1 MPRAQNL
8 FEHAARLYRR
18 RWRANLAAGM
28 AIFTGV
34 RAAGRPQ
41 RIRLGEILVSQ
52 KAVSQEQ
59 LKLALEEQKRSGRRL
74 GRVLID
80 LGFVAEER
88 VAQALARQLN
98 LGFVNLKHF
107 NFNRAV
113 VLKLPEAAAR
123 RFRALALEDRGASM
137 RVGMAD
143 PTDLFAFDELTR
155 LLKKDVEAAVVAE
168 GEVLQALDQV
178 YRRTEEITGHAKDLE
193 QDLGGNLVDF
203 GALGAG
209 LGAEDAPVVKLLQS
223 LFEDATQVGASDIHI
238 EPQESRLQMRFRI
251 DGQLH
256 PQAET
261 DLRVAGALS
270 LRLKLMSGLDISE
283 KRHPQDGRFNV
294 LVRNQPVDVRIS
306 TMPTQYGESIVMRL
320 LNRHSGLL
328 SLEHLGMPAAMLE
341 RFNAIFNRVS
351 GMVLV
356 TGPTGSG
363 KTTTL
368 YAALNA
374 LNTPSRKI
382 ITVEDPVEYRV
393 RGLNQVQVN
402 EKIGLTFAAVLRSV
416 LRQDPNVI
424 LIGEMRDTETAQIGL
439 RAAITGHM
447 VFSTLHVRDA
457 ASAPVR
463 LLDMEVPR
471 YMVATSLQ
479 AVIAQR
485 LVRLICES
493 CVEDHAPTPQEAK
506 FIETELHGEARS
518 FKRGRGCAY
527 CNGTG
532 FRGRMGVYEMLEMTP
547 PLVEGI
553 ARDDVPGFVRTADEQ
568 MSGQTFVQH
577 AAALA
582 AAGRTTLNEVMRIS
596 QSEE

>member
-1 MPRAQNL
+1 
-8 FEHAARLYRR
+8 
-18 RWRANLAAGM
+18 M
-28 AIFTGV
+28 AISTSA
-34 RAAGRPQ
+34 RSAGRPQ
-41 RIRLGEILVSQ
+41 RIRLGDVLVSQ
-52 KAVSQEQ
+52 KAISQEQ
-59 LKLALEEQKRSGRRL
+59 LTLGLEEQKRSGRKL
-74 GRVLID
+74 GRVLVD
-80 LGFVAEER
+80 LGFVTEDR
-88 VAQALARQLN
+88 IAQALARQLS
-98 LGFVNLKHF
+98 LQYVNLKHF

-113 VLKLPEAAAR
+113 VVKLPEAAAR
-123 RFRALALEDRGASM
+123 RFRALALEDRGAAM
-137 RVGMAD
+137 LVGMAD

-155 LLKKDVEAAVVAE
+155 ILKKDVVAAVVDE

-178 YRRTEEITGHAKDLE
+178 YRRTEEIAGHAKDLE
-193 QDLGGNLVDF
+193 QDLGGGLVDF

-238 EPQESRLQMRFRI
+238 EPQENRLQMRFRI
-251 DGQLH
+251 DGQLQ

-261 DLRVAGALS
+261 DLRVAGAVA

-294 LVRNQPVDVRIS
+294 LVREQPVDVRIS
-306 TMPTQYGESIVMRL
+306 TLPTQHGESVVMRL
-320 LNRHSGLL
+320 LNRHSDLL
-328 SLEHLGMPAAMLE
+328 SLEHLGMPAGMLE
-341 RFNAIFNRVS
+341 RFSAIFNRVS

-374 LNTPSRKI
+374 LNTAARKI

-402 EKIGLTFAAVLRSV
+402 EKIGLTFSVVLRSV

-424 LIGEMRDTETAQIGL
+424 LVGEMRDTETAQIGL

-463 LLDMEVPR
+463 LLDMQVPR

-485 LVRLICES
+485 LVRLVCES
-493 CVEDHAPTPQEAK
+493 CVEEHAPSAQEQK
-506 FIETELHGEARS
+506 FIDIELGAGAQAY
-518 FKRGRGCAY
+518 KRGRGCGH

-532 FRGRMGVYEMLEMTP
+532 FHGRMGVYEMLEMTP
-547 PLVEGI
+547 RLVEAI
-553 ARDDVPGFVRTADEQ
+553 AKDDVPGFVRAAEEE
-568 MSGQTFVQH
+568 MSGRRFVQH

-582 AAGRTTLNEVMRIS
+582 AAGRTSLNEVMRIS

>member
-1 MPRAQNL
+1 
-8 FEHAARLYRR
+8 
-18 RWRANLAAGM
+18 M
-28 AIFTGV
+28 AISPSV
-34 RAAGRPQ
+34 RTVGRPQ
-41 RIRLGEILVSQ
+41 RVRLGEVLVSQ

-59 LKLALEEQKRSGRRL
+59 LRLGLEEQKRSGRRL
-74 GRVLID
+74 GRVLVD
-80 LGFVAEER
+80 LGFVTEER
-88 VAQALARQLN
+88 IAQALARQLN
-98 LGFVNLKHF
+98 LAFVNLKHF
-107 NFNRAV
+107 TFNRAV
-113 VLKLPEAAAR
+113 VAKLPEAAAR
-123 RFRALALEDRGASM
+123 RFRALALEERGSAIL
-137 RVGMAD
+137 VGMAD
-143 PTDLFAFDELTR
+143 PTDLFAYDELTR
-155 LLKKDVEAAVVAE
+155 ILKKDVEAAVVGE
-168 GEVLQALDQV
+168 TEVLHALDQV
-178 YRRTEEITGHAKDLE
+178 YRRTEEITGHAKELE

-223 LFEDATQVGASDIHI
+223 LFEDASQVGASDIHI
-238 EPQESRLQMRFRI
+238 EPQESRLQIRFRI
-251 DGQLH
+251 DGQLQ

-294 LVRNQPVDVRIS
+294 LVRGQPVDVRIS
-306 TMPTQYGESIVMRL
+306 TLPTQFGESVAMRL
-320 LNRHSGLL
+320 LNRNSALL
-328 SLEHLGMPAAMLE
+328 SLEHLGMPARMLE
-341 RFNAIFNRVS
+341 RFNAITNRVS

-374 LNTPSRKI
+374 LNTPARKI

-424 LIGEMRDTETAQIGL
+424 LVGEMRDTDTAQIGL

-463 LLDMEVPR
+463 LLDMQVPR

-493 CVEDHAPTPQEAK
+493 CSEEHVLTPQERK
-506 FIETELHGEARS
+506 FVEAEAIQGS
-518 FKRGRGCAY
+518 AFKRGRGCTH

-532 FRGRMGVYEMLEMTP
+532 FRGRMGVYEMLEMSP
-547 PLVEGI
+547 RLVETI
-553 ARDDVPGFVRTADEQ
+553 AKDDVPGFRRAAEEE
-568 MSGQTFVQH
+568 MAGQTLVRQ
-577 AAALA
+577 AAELA

>member
-1 MPRAQNL
+1 
-8 FEHAARLYRR
+8 
-18 RWRANLAAGM
+18 M
-28 AIFTGV
+28 AISPGART
-34 RAAGRPQ
+34 AGRPQ
-41 RIRLGEILVSQ
+41 RVRLGEVLVSQ

-59 LKLALEEQKRSGRRL
+59 LRLGLDEQKRSGRKL
-74 GRVLID
+74 GRVLVD
-80 LGFVAEER
+80 LGFATEER
-88 VAQALARQLN
+88 IAQALARQLN
-98 LGFVNLKHF
+98 LAFVDLKHF
-107 NFNRAV
+107 NFNRTV
-113 VLKLPEAAAR
+113 VRKLPESAAR
-123 RFRALALEDRGASM
+123 RFRAIALEERAGAM
-137 RVGMAD
+137 MVGMAD
-143 PTDLFAFDELTR
+143 PTDLFAYDELGR
-155 LLKKDVEAAVVAE
+155 ILKTGVEAAVVAE
-168 GEVLQALDQV
+168 SEVLQALDQV
-178 YRRTEEITGHAKDLE
+178 YRRTEEITGHARELE

-238 EPQESRLQMRFRI
+238 EPQENRLQIRFRI
-251 DGQLH
+251 DGQLQ

-261 DLRVAGALS
+261 DLKVAGALA

-294 LVRNQPVDVRIS
+294 LVRSQPVDVRIS
-306 TMPTQYGESIVMRL
+306 SLPTQFGESIVMRL
-320 LNRHSGLL
+320 LNRQSGLL
-328 SLEHLGMPAAMLE
+328 SLETLGMPAGMLE
-341 RFNAIFNRVS
+341 RFSAIFNRVS

-374 LNTPSRKI
+374 LNTPTRKV

-424 LIGEMRDTETAQIGL
+424 LVGEMRDTETAQIGL
-439 RAAITGHM
+439 RAALTGHM

-485 LVRLICES
+485 LVRLVCES
-493 CVEDHAPTPQEAK
+493 CAEPYAPTPQEAK
-506 FIETELHGEARS
+506 FIEAVLPGRAGFR
-518 FKRGRGCAY
+518 RGRGCGH
-527 CNGTG
+527 CNGSG
-532 FRGRMGVYEMLEMTP
+532 FRGRIGVYEMLEMTP
-547 PLVEGI
+547 RLVEAI
-553 ARDDVPGFVRTADEQ
+553 ARDDVPGFARAAEQ
-568 MSGQTFVQH
+568 EMSGHSLVQH